1 MRHLLEPDRPGY
13 VPSVSFLRP
22 DRSEERG
29 PLQIGI
35 FDSASWQD
43 SKQKK
48 VIAMPKKKRVNSST
62 LKNHKIDQNH

>member
-1 MRHLLEPDRPGY
+1 MLEPDRPGY

-43 SKQKK
+43 SKQKSDGN
-48 VIAMPKKKRVNSST
+48 AKKKRVNSST
-62 LKNHKIDQNH
+62 LKNHKIDQNDERC